1 MPVHTAAEY
10 HLFAEKAYAD
20 SLEYYVEAVTAE
32 GARKQMLLKW
42 AEQREQD
49 GAFYESRGDIAEEVE
64 ARKLQQVAA

>member
-1 MPVHTAAEY
+1 MLSPSEY
-10 HLFAEKAYAD
+10 RAHAEKAYAD

-32 GARKQMLLKW
+32 GVRKKMLLKW

-64 ARKLQQVAA
+64 ARRSHKEAA

>member
-1 MPVHTAAEY
+1 MLSVAEY
-10 HLFAEKAYAD
+10 RAYAEKAYAD

-32 GARKQMLLKW
+32 GARKQTLLKW

-49 GAFYESRGDIAEEVE
+49 GAFYESRADIAEEIE

>member
-1 MPVHTAAEY
+1 MLSASEY
-10 HLFAEKAYAD
+10 RSHAEKAYAD

-32 GARKQMLLKW
+32 GTRKQMLLKW

-49 GAFYESRGDIAEEVE
+49 GAFYESRAEIAEDVE